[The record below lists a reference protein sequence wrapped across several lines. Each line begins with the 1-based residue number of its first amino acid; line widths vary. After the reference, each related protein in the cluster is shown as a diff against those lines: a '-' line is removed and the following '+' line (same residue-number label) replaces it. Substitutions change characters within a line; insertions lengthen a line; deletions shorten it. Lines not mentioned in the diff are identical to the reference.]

1 MASARVSE
9 MYSDVWRKIAV
20 LASLFLARA
29 YGMSVPR
36 LSVANGARFFGRP
49 LIVARRQTSIEIG
62 ERTHL
67 ISKSKRTALGLA
79 HPVVVKTLLPGAFI
93 KIGADV
99 GISGGSICCAN
110 GIIIGDRC
118 LIGANVT
125 IVDTDFHPVHSVQR
139 RYLPTPE
146 ANPRN
151 AVSIGNDVFIG
162 AGSFILKGVTVGPG
176 AVVGAGS
183 VVTKSVEPLAIVGGN
198 PAVRIGTVGAA
209 I

>member
-1 MASARVSE
+1 MH
-9 MYSDVWRKIAV
+9 SDKWRKIAV
-20 LASLFLARA
+20 LASLVLARA
-29 YGMSVPR
+29 YGLMKQR
-36 LSVANGARFFGRP
+36 LTVSNGVRFFGRP
-49 LIVARRQTSIEIG
+49 LVVAQRHTTIEIG
-62 ERTHL
+62 AGTHL
-67 ISKSKRTALGLA
+67 ISTTKRTALGLD
-79 HPVVVKTLLPGAFI
+79 HPVVIRTLLPGASI

-99 GISGGSICCAN
+99 GMSGGTICCAN
-110 GIIIGDRC
+110 EIVIGDRC

-125 IVDTDFHPVHSVQR
+125 IVDTDFHPVHSVPR

-183 VVTKSVEPLAIVGGN
+183 VVTKSVRPLEIVAGN

-209 I
+209 Q